1 MESPGYSIGSFA
13 SFDNEGGEC
22 ADGDVIHVLDHDE
35 GIPCVDQIIF
45 WGELFWNKPTTSG
58 AITTTGVLGERL
70 IYACLITKTSPQ
82 TAIIQKKAHKKCDKA
97 TS

>member
-35 GIPCVDQIIF
+35 GIPCVDQIVD
-45 WGELFWNKPTTSG
+45 
-58 AITTTGVLGERL
+58 ACERL
-70 IYACLITKTSPQ
+70 GHPIPKV
-82 TAIIQKKAHKKCDKA
+82 
-97 TS
+97 